1 MLPMA
6 AELDEYR
13 AWLTRASTSA
23 TFTPF
28 AARTQQYV
36 KEQLGQADEKVGC
49 QHRRCP
55 VSVLTSPID
64 SIACRLCGAREE
76 SGRSEASP
84 PEAARCHVKKPSGSL
99 RSC

>member
-1 MLPMA
+1 MA

-13 AWLTRASTSA
+13 AWLTHAYASA

-49 QHRRCP
+49 QKSPPSLRLCLHPR
-55 VSVLTSPID
+55 PID
-64 SIACRLCGAREE
+64 PASRGLC
-76 SGRSEASP
+76 
-84 PEAARCHVKKPSGSL
+84 
-99 RSC
+99 